1 MIKAFLLTGISVLF
15 LSTAL
20 ASETPDCIARNQQLP
35 VNNEQVIHWKQST
48 RDGYKDR
55 GHIHGTLTSVYK
67 DKSGHRHFQVTIGDG
82 SGETIEII
90 YNQEFG
96 AIPKEA
102 LQIGAEVESCGD
114 YITSNKRGKYQ
125 PSPDG
130 AIIHWVH
137 KSTNTRHDSGY
148 VMINGEVF
156 GFNFSE
162 Q

>member
-1 MIKAFLLTGISVLF
+1 MIKALLLTGVSAFF
-15 LSTAL
+15 LSTAI
-20 ASETPDCIARNQQLP
+20 AAEAPDCIARNQPLP
-35 VNNEQVIHWKQST
+35 VNNEQVLHWKQNS
-48 RDGYKDR
+48 RDGFKDR

-67 DKSGHRHFQVTIGDG
+67 DKSGHRHFQVTIGDE
-82 SGETIEII
+82 SNETIEVI

-102 LQIGAEVESCGD
+102 MQIGAEVESCGD

-137 KSTNTRHDSGY
+137 ESTSPKHDSGY
-148 VMINGEVF
+148 VMINGVLF
-156 GFNFSE
+156 GYI